1 MRTSPME
8 SPSISDYE
16 GKIVSET
23 RSIGDILDFNEKLQ
37 LTVFKEGLLYLV
49 SFFFK
54 CLYPFKA
61 PWP

>member
-1 MRTSPME
+1 ME
-8 SPSISDYE
+8 SPFISNYE
-16 GKIVSET
+16 GKIMCET

-37 LTVFKEGLLYLV
+37 LTVFKEGLSYLV